1 MTGSGTQ
8 ESPYIVTDWNE
19 LEQIFSTAQYIE
31 LGNDIQAPDL
41 ATNITADYLVSFDG
55 KGHSIIGMHSTS
67 GYAFTINRALGATIN
82 ITIKDVN
89 FNNINCQGA
98 GFLSIG
104 GNEGAGNYIRPK
116 NVTFNGN
123 LYCDRL
129 IQSHTYVRTIMQSV
143 GGNIHTNNAKFS
155 LGSFANSSE
164 LRYGRFSIDY
174 GYIEPDSGYSL
185 YSNALTAYNTEFEI
199 NAPSNGNIYFGGCV
213 YCTFKGK
220 GNVWINSS
228 SGVNVV
234 EDTLSIHSS
243 STGTNHLL
251 STADIKNIQLL
262 YDLGFPGSG
271 VI

>member
-8 ESPYIVTDWNE
+8 ADPYVVETWNE
-19 LEQIFSTAQYIE
+19 LEQVFSTAQYIE
-31 LGNDIQAPDL
+31 LENDIQAPDL
-41 ATNITADYLVSFDG
+41 ATNITAGYLVSLDG
-55 KGHSIIGMHSTS
+55 KGHSIVGMHNTS
-67 GYAFTINRALGATIN
+67 GYAFTFNRSSGGANNLTIN
-82 ITIKDVN
+82 DVS
-89 FNNINCQGA
+89 FNNINCQGT
-98 GFLSIG
+98 GFLHHG
-104 GNEGAGNYIRPK
+104 GTNDGGTMRFE

-129 IQSHTYVRTIMQSV
+129 MLTNTAGKTIMDSV
-143 GGNIHTNNAKFS
+143 GGNIHTNNGKFS
-155 LGSFANSSE
+155 LGTFANNSE

-185 YSNALTAYNTEFEI
+185 YGSALTAYNTEFEI
-199 NAPSNGNIYFGGCV
+199 HAPSNGNIYFGGCV
-213 YCTFKGK
+213 YCAFKGK
-220 GNVWINSS
+220 GNVCINSS

-251 STADIKNIQLL
+251 STADIKNVQVL
-262 YDLGFPGSG
+262 YDLGFPVSG